1 MNLQQE
7 ISPSLYQVVQEK
19 YEGGLY
25 RDAILAATFYLE
37 KVILDQAN
45 FTQEE
50 SRHSGLGRLIMQ
62 VFGSPEP
69 VIQINKML
77 TVAEVYEQKGLEQ
90 TLLGMHQ
97 FITFSRIHSDLSDS
111 KKTADAIIVFVN
123 YLISRI
129 QNRCQMG
136 LEDHS
141 ALI

>member
-7 ISPSLYQVVQEK
+7 ISAPLYQVVQEK
-19 YEGGLY
+19 YESGLY

-45 FTQEE
+45 STKEE
-50 SRHSGLGRLIMQ
+50 IRHTGLGRLIMQ

-69 VIQINKML
+69 VIQINQML

-90 TLLGMHQ
+90 TLLGLHQ

-111 KKTADAIIVFVN
+111 QKTADAIIIFVN
-123 YLISRI
+123 YLINRI
-129 QNRCQMG
+129 QNRYQVNLDNSILG
-136 LEDHS
+136 
-141 ALI
+141 